1 MAKKSKI
8 ARNNQREE
16 VVARYAA
23 KRAELKKTL
32 VDPNATD
39 EAREAARVGL
49 QKLPRNASPVRLRNR
64 DAIDGRPR
72 GHLSKFGIS
81 RVRFRDMAHK
91 GELPGVTKSSW

>member
-16 VVARYAA
+16 VVARYAE

-39 EAREAARVGL
+39 EAREAARIGL
-49 QKLPRNASPVRLRNR
+49 QKLPRNASPVRLRGR

-72 GHLSKFGIS
+72 GYLSKFGIS

>member
-16 VVARYAA
+16 VVARYAE

-39 EAREAARVGL
+39 DAREAARVGL